1 VRQTPSQATDKPISF
16 LVNLKSLFTNILIPF
31 GLFDIF
37 ETSRLLH
44 CCCPNDQT
52 ESDLVQEVS
61 CVVNHVK

>member
-37 ETSRLLH
+37 ETL
-44 CCCPNDQT
+44 P
-52 ESDLVQEVS
+52 
-61 CVVNHVK
+61 